1 MATHKNCTE
10 LSTRGPCVKLVAAS
24 QNVVNAK
31 TRKTHGWKWKREVKR
46 GSATTSRPSRSAEKR
61 QSYGYTTI
69 PSRNV
74 RTHAHTHTH
83 LYIIL
88 SSLLTFNEKND
99 LQTLVVKTTLSLS
112 LSLLFFF
119 SSLLCKRDIDY
130 FFFFS
135 STSPFYIYWHDM
147 WTLIVRL
154 YSYYFL

>member
-1 MATHKNCTE
+1 MGRLITSTIIMATHKNCTE

-31 TRKTHGWKWKREVKR
+31 TKKTHGWKWKREVKR

-69 PSRNV
+69 PSRDV
-74 RTHAHTHTH
+74 RTHVHTHTYTH

-130 FFFFS
+130 FFFL
-135 STSPFYIYWHDM
+135 FY
-147 WTLIVRL
+147 LSFL
-154 YSYYFL
+154 YIGMICGH